1 MKSLS
6 PADQATI
13 AHVCQD
19 WATAYSTPPVNLPTI
34 IVVRYLTDD
43 HLEDLTA
50 RHDRATI
57 LRAVTA
63 HLTAHPEDLTAPRIS
78 HWERLTRQAD
88 RNARADA
95 HLTAALHHHTAA
107 QPYETLALI
116 DRAELASPT
125 HKDYDRYRR
134 SVQCNLPPLVPTDLT
149 GTGLRHRVTLPLA
162 YPHPGP
168 PVRYH
173 GSTARRWV
181 YPGHR
186 VIQGNWPAAI
196 PEHCTATDDELM
208 EWNAAG
214 TVRVCTGC
222 GLDYT

>member
-1 MKSLS
+1 MRLTR
-6 PADQATI
+6 PERVTI
-13 AHVCQD
+13 AHVCDD
-19 WATAYSTPPVNLPTI
+19 WAPNYFHSPIHGGTDAAI
-34 IVVRYLTDD
+34 RYIAD
-43 HLEDLTA
+43 HHLDALA
-50 RHDRATI
+50 AKYGRPRIWD
-57 LRAVTA
+57 AVTA
-63 HLTAHPEDLTAPRIS
+63 HLDAHPDTLTAPRTTRT
-78 HWERLTRQAD
+78 ERDHRQAA

-95 HLTAALHHHTAA
+95 YLSAALHHHKTAE
-107 QPYETLALI
+107 PYETLALI

-125 HKDYDRYRR
+125 YKDYDRYRR
-134 SVQCNLPPLVPTDLT
+134 AVHGNLPPLTPTDLT

-173 GSTARRWV
+173 GSAARRWV

-186 VIQGNWPAAI
+186 VIDGNWPAAI

-208 EWNAAG
+208 QWTPGG
-214 TVRVCTGC
+214 TVHVCTGC